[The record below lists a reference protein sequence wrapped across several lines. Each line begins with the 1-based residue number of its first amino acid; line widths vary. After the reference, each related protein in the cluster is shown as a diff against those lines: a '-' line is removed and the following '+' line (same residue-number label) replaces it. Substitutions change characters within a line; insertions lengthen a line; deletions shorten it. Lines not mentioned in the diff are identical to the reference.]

1 MTVIGYN
8 HSFQPFFKHILFI
21 ILEVKEK

>member
-1 MTVIGYN
+1 MTLIGYN